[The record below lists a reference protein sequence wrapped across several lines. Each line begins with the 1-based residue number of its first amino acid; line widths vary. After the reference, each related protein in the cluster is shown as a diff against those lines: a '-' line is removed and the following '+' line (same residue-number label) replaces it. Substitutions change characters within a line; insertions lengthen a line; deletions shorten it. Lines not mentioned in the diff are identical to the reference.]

1 MRKSNSRNALSLF
14 IETFEPREML
24 AADFLNV
31 FIPEASLDGTGN
43 NQGHGQWGSTDE
55 ELIRLTSTEYGDG
68 YSSPSGEDR
77 ASARE
82 VSNAVN
88 AQSESIEN
96 SRSLTDLLWVF
107 GQFVDH
113 DISITE
119 NATLSQSMDI
129 EVPTGDIYFD
139 PFGTGTQVISF
150 NRSIYQGGDS
160 PEDVRQQINQI
171 TSFIDGSVIYG
182 SSTERM
188 DALREFSG
196 GRLKTSAGD
205 LLPFNTEGLDNA
217 GGTSDAL
224 FLAGDVRANENI
236 ALIAMHTLWVREHNR
251 IAGEIESANSDLS
264 DEEIFQVARAIVR
277 AQLQSITYNEF
288 LPALLGNDAIERYS
302 GYDPNVNPNIA
313 NEFSTAAYRF
323 GHSMLSSEL
332 LRLNADGSEA
342 DEGNIDLKNAFFNPA
357 EISANGIDSIL
368 QGVAAQIGQ
377 EIDTQ
382 VVDDIRNFLFGPPG
396 SGGFDLASLN
406 IQRGRDHGLAS
417 YNQTRIDL
425 GLEPVTEF
433 SEITSDTALLAKLQ
447 SVYESVDDV
456 DLWIGGLAEDHLPGT
471 SMGETFSTILV
482 DQFTR
487 LRDGDRFW
495 YQNLFNGEL
504 IQQIEET
511 TLADIIQ
518 RNSDVENLQRNVFFS
533 ADAQPRPDHNELVV
547 DLPRTNDPVRV
558 VVRDG
563 RVDIRTADR
572 LMERTLL
579 LGDEQLVIRGTG
591 RDDHITVDLRD
602 STVGQLDRIVIN
614 AGGGHDRVRIVGVHE
629 SFDGELR
636 INGQRGNDVLNADN
650 VDVAITMFGGAGR
663 DTLVGG
669 RRADQMFGG
678 GGDDRIMGGRGNDM
692 VCGGRGNDMMDGGD
706 GTDQINEL
714 LTSDT
719 TLDDR
724 HMENERREIDRLFAM
739 ENALLFN
746 SLDQFEVNSRR
757 FHGNVEVK
765 RRG

>member
-1 MRKSNSRNALSLF
+1 MRKSNSKSALSLF

-24 AADFLNV
+24 AANFLDAI
-31 FIPEASLDGTGN
+31 IPESSLDGTGN
-43 NQGHGQWGSTDE
+43 NRGHDEWGSTDE
-55 ELIRLTSTEYGDG
+55 ELIRLTSAEYEDG
-68 YSSPSGEDR
+68 YNSPSGYER
-77 ASARE
+77 VSARE

-96 SRSLTDLLWVF
+96 SRNLTDLLWVF
-107 GQFVDH
+107 GQFLDH

-119 NATLSQSMDI
+119 NASPSQSMDI
-129 EVPTGDIYFD
+129 EVPTGDVYFD

-150 NRSIYQGGDS
+150 NRSLYEGGDS
-160 PEDVRQQINQI
+160 PEDIREQVNQI
-171 TSFIDGSVIYG
+171 TAFIDGSVIYG
-182 SSTERM
+182 STAERM
-188 DALREFSG
+188 EALREFSG
-196 GRLKTSAGD
+196 GRLLTSEGN
-205 LLPFNTEGLDNA
+205 LLPFNTEGHENA

-224 FLAGDVRANENI
+224 FLAGDIRANENI
-236 ALIAMHTLWVREHNR
+236 ALIAMHTIWVREHNR
-251 IAGEIESANSDLS
+251 IAGEIESANSELT

-288 LPALLGNDAIERYS
+288 LPALLGPDAIERYS

-332 LRLNADGSEA
+332 LRLNADGTEA
-342 DEGNIDLKNAFFNPA
+342 DEGNIQLQNAFFRPS
-357 EISANGIDSIL
+357 EITANGIDSIL

-382 VVDDIRNFLFGPPG
+382 VIDDIRNFLFGPPG

-425 GLEPVTEF
+425 GLEPAQQF
-433 SEITSDTALLAKLQ
+433 SDITSDTELIAKLQ
-447 SVYESVDDV
+447 SVYDSVDDI
-456 DLWIGGLAEDHLPGT
+456 DLWVGGLAEDHLAGT
-471 SMGETFSTILV
+471 SMGETFTTILV

-504 IQQIEET
+504 IQQIEQT
-511 TLADIIQ
+511 TLADIIE
-518 RNSDVENLQRNVFFS
+518 RNSEVANLQDNVFFS
-533 ADAQPRPDHNELVV
+533 ADAQPETDHNRLVI
-547 DLPRTNDPVRV
+547 DIPRTNRPVRV

-563 RVDIRTADR
+563 RVDVRTDR
-572 LMERTLL
+572 LIQRTLL
-579 LGDEQLVIRGTG
+579 LGDEQLIIRGTG
-591 RDDHITVDLRD
+591 QRDDITLDLRD
-602 STVGQLDRIVIN
+602 SSVSQLNRIVVN
-614 AGGGHDRVRIVGVHE
+614 AGGGHDRVRIVGVHS

-636 INGQRGNDVLNADN
+636 INGQRGNDILNADN
-650 VDVAITMFGGAGR
+650 VDAAITMFGGAGR
-663 DTLVGG
+663 DTMMGG
-669 RRADQMFGG
+669 RRADRMFGG
-678 GGDDRIMGGRGNDM
+678 GGDDRIMGGQGNDM
-692 VCGGRGNDMMDGGD
+692 VCGGRGNDMLDGGS

-714 LTSDT
+714 LTANT

-724 HMENERREIDRLFAM
+724 RMENERREVDRLFAM
-739 ENALLFN
+739 ENALLMN
-746 SLDQFEVNSRR
+746 SFDR
-757 FHGNVEVK
+757 FDVDSKRFRGNVEVR